1 MPPPPRFRHL
11 SHAERIAHAQEEWR
25 QYLEL
30 RKNRLKF
37 LSEQIVD
44 DHGFDVYKFGESYFD
59 KEAKLDR
66 LLILSKDSSHLR
78 QIQDYMDSSNKAA
91 NLFTDKGMLR
101 HEGGSG
107 SKDTLGLL
115 GLLAA
120 ANVGDEYIDSY
131 AEDLMASGGTW
142 LYSNEFEGHKVDWPP
157 WVTGQDDS
165 SLKLQRF
172 HNMVHALAKDR
183 NAPSPWKHLNAM
195 FRLNGYLMKILRF
208 VDERNAHLG
217 GRPALPD
224 CSNIADPAIKA
235 ALVLHR
241 AWIRLLHHRSLSLGG
256 KARGIDSLKN
266 ILIIGRAQLEQETRS
281 VPVESRKILESLL
294 EFVTTLQ
301 TLTTFLQALA
311 NEFSQDSIPKPNTR
325 EPYVASNFNID
336 SERVSAAWAQI
347 THPSKP
353 DPQGK
358 TINPFGPMLLWSQL
372 LDRAADF
379 EAKNNRYYVED
390 HLYDNRVI
398 AEDEHWEIVKLMS
411 KEDYDPNIVKRR
423 VPDVAQA
430 REVKALAKKVS
441 QINTHRRNYLLLRD
455 WSKKRPWKQLYFVFD
470 TVTMDT
476 WRGLIDDFYNTM
488 ELLKVLPEIPGQEQ
502 DADYRA
508 RIEAD
513 PESEANLFG
522 NVFPIHPLPSHDPCK
537 YAGAYFGNCV
547 YCLEDYAPRELWVQF
562 FCNHMVH
569 YDCGRDYW
577 DNPGN
582 PDFRCPLCRHTQ
594 SWELH
599 KVAGIVPEAVDLW
612 DNVDLVDAAEVSK
625 HPIVQMEGTPA
636 DFEGFKELYWES
648 EAAHLSESETWEL
661 RWRDR
666 EIPRELHHEMAQMR
680 NARRK
685 RVLAARHERDAREK
699 EFPTL
704 AED

>member
-1 MPPPPRFRHL
+1 MPPPPHGRNL
-11 SHAERIAHAQEEWR
+11 SHAERVAHAQEEWR
-25 QYLEL
+25 KWLSL
-30 RKNRLKF
+30 RKMRLKF
-37 LSEQIVD
+37 VSEEVVD
-44 DHGFDVYKFGESYFD
+44 EGGFDVYEFGENYFA

-66 LLILSKDSSHLR
+66 LLLLSEGTPHRR
-78 QIQDYMDSSNKAA
+78 QIQSYVESSNKAA

-101 HEGGSG
+101 KEGGP
-107 SKDTLGLL
+107 KDTLGLL
-115 GLLAA
+115 GMLAA
-120 ANVGDEYIDSY
+120 ANVGDDYIDSFV
-131 AEDLMASGGTW
+131 EDLTAHGSAW
-142 LYSNEFEGHKVDWPP
+142 LYSDEFEGHKADWPP
-157 WVTGQDDS
+157 WVTGQDDA

-172 HNMVHALAKDR
+172 HNMVHALASDR

-195 FRLNGYLMKILRF
+195 FRLNGYLMRILRF

-224 CSNIADPAIKA
+224 SSNIADPAIKA
-235 ALVLHR
+235 AWVLHR
-241 AWIRLLHHRSLSLGG
+241 AWIRLLHYRSLSLGAQ
-256 KARGIDSLKN
+256 ARG
-266 ILIIGRAQLEQETRS
+266 LEQETRS
-281 VPVESRKILESLL
+281 VPVESRKIYESLL

-311 NEFSQDSIPKPNTR
+311 NEFSQDSIPKPGSQQ
-325 EPYVASNFNID
+325 PYIISDFNID
-336 SERVSAAWAQI
+336 SDRVSAAWAQI

-353 DPQGK
+353 DPQGR

-398 AEDEHWEIVKLMS
+398 AEDEHWEITKLIS
-411 KEDYDPNIVKRR
+411 QADYHPDIVKERI
-423 VPDVAQA
+423 PDVAQA
-430 REVKALAKKVS
+430 REVRALAKKVS
-441 QINTHRRNYLLLRD
+441 QVNTHRRNYLLLRD

-470 TVTMDT
+470 TVTTDT

-488 ELLKVLPEIPGQEQ
+488 ELLKVLPETPEKEQ
-502 DADYRA
+502 DALDYRA

-513 PESEANLFG
+513 PESEPNLFG

-582 PDFRCPLCRHTQ
+582 PDFRCPLCRHIQ

-612 DNVDLVDAAEVSK
+612 DNVDLVDAAEVSR
-625 HPIVQMEGTPA
+625 HPIIQMEGTPA
-636 DFEGFKELYWES
+636 DVEGFKELYWES
-648 EAAHLSESETWEL
+648 EAAHLAESESWEF
-661 RWRDR
+661 RNYNR
-666 EIPRELHHEMAQMR
+666 EKPRELHHEMAQMR

-685 RVLAARHERDAREK
+685 RVLAARNERLEREK

>member
-1 MPPPPRFRHL
+1 MPPPPHGRKL
-11 SHAERIAHAQEEWR
+11 SHAERVAHAQEEWR
-25 QYLEL
+25 KWLSL
-30 RKNRLKF
+30 RKLRLKF
-37 LSEQIVD
+37 VSEEAVD
-44 DHGFDVYKFGESYFD
+44 EGGFDVYKFGENYFA

-66 LLILSKDSSHLR
+66 LLLLSEGSPHRR
-78 QIQDYMDSSNKAA
+78 QIQNYVESSNKAA
-91 NLFTDKGMLR
+91 NLFTEKGMLR
-101 HEGGSG
+101 KEGG

-115 GLLAA
+115 GMLAA
-120 ANVGDEYIDSY
+120 ANVGDEYIDSFV
-131 AEDLMASGGTW
+131 EDLTAYGSAW
-142 LYSNEFEGHKVDWPP
+142 LYSDEFEGHKADWPP
-157 WVTGQDDS
+157 WVTGQDDA

-172 HNMVHALAKDR
+172 HNMVHALVSDR

-195 FRLNGYLMKILRF
+195 FRLNGYLMRILRF
-208 VDERNAHLG
+208 IDERNAHLG

-224 CSNIADPAIKA
+224 GSNIADPAIKA
-235 ALVLHR
+235 AWVLHR
-241 AWIRLLHHRSLSLGG
+241 AWIRLLHHRSLSLGAQ
-256 KARGIDSLKN
+256 ARGIDSLKN

-281 VPVESRKILESLL
+281 VPVESRKIYESLL

-311 NEFSQDSIPKPNTR
+311 NEFSQDSIPKPGAQ
-325 EPYVASNFNID
+325 EPYIISDFNID
-336 SERVSAAWAQI
+336 SDRVSAAWAQI

-353 DPQGK
+353 DPQGR

-398 AEDEHWEIVKLMS
+398 AEDEHWEITKLIS
-411 KEDYDPNIVKRR
+411 KADYDPDFVKDR

-430 REVKALAKKVS
+430 REVRALTKKVS
-441 QINTHRRNYLLLRD
+441 QVNAHRRNYLLLRD
-455 WSKKRPWKQLYFVFD
+455 WSKKRPWRQLYFVFD
-470 TVTMDT
+470 TVTTDT

-488 ELLKVLPEIPGQEQ
+488 ELLKVLPETPGKEQ
-502 DADYRA
+502 DALDYRA
-508 RIEAD
+508 RIEVD
-513 PESEANLFG
+513 PESEPNLFG
-522 NVFPIHPLPSHDPCK
+522 NVFSIHPLPSHDPCK

-599 KVAGIVPEAVDLW
+599 KVAGIVPEVVDLW
-612 DNVDLVDAAEVSK
+612 DNVDLVDAAEVSR

-636 DFEGFKELYWES
+636 DVEGFKELYWES
-648 EAAHLSESETWEL
+648 EAAHLAESESWEF
-661 RWRDR
+661 RNYHR
-666 EIPRELHHEMAQMR
+666 ERPRELRHEMAQMR

-685 RVLAARHERDAREK
+685 RVLAARNERLEREK

>member
-1 MPPPPRFRHL
+1 MPPPPHGQKL
-11 SHAERIAHAQEEWR
+11 SQVERVAHAQEEWR
-25 QYLEL
+25 KWLSL
-30 RKNRLKF
+30 RKLRLKF
-37 LSEQIVD
+37 VSEETVD
-44 DHGFDVYKFGESYFD
+44 AGGFDVYEFGENYFA

-66 LLILSKDSSHLR
+66 LLLLSEGTPHRR
-78 QIQDYMDSSNKAA
+78 QIQSYIESSNKAA
-91 NLFTDKGMLR
+91 DLFTDKGLLR
-101 HEGGSG
+101 KEGG

-115 GLLAA
+115 GMLAA
-120 ANVGDEYIDSY
+120 ANVGDEYIDSFV
-131 AEDLMASGGTW
+131 EDLTAYGSAW
-142 LYSNEFEGHKVDWPP
+142 LYSDEFEGHKADWPP
-157 WVTGQDDS
+157 WVTGQDDA
-165 SLKLQRF
+165 SLQLQRF
-172 HNMVHALAKDR
+172 HNMVHALASDR

-195 FRLNGYLMKILRF
+195 FRLNGYLMTILRF

-224 CSNIADPAIKA
+224 GSNIADPAIKA
-235 ALVLHR
+235 AWVLHR
-241 AWIRLLHHRSLSLGG
+241 AWIKLLHYRSLSLGG
-256 KARGIDSLKN
+256 QTRGIDSLKN

-281 VPVESRKILESLL
+281 VPVESRKIYESLL

-311 NEFSQDSIPKPNTR
+311 NEFSQDSIPRPGSQ
-325 EPYVASNFNID
+325 EPYIISDFNID
-336 SERVSAAWAQI
+336 SDRVSAAWAQI
-347 THPSKP
+347 THPTKP
-353 DPQGK
+353 DPQGR

-398 AEDEHWEIVKLMS
+398 AEDEHWEITKLVS
-411 KEDYDPNIVKRR
+411 QANYDPDFIKDR

-430 REVKALAKKVS
+430 REVRALTKKVS
-441 QINTHRRNYLLLRD
+441 QVNTHRRNYLLLRD

-470 TVTMDT
+470 TVTTDT

-488 ELLKVLPEIPGQEQ
+488 ELLKVLPETPEKEQ
-502 DADYRA
+502 DPLDYRA
-508 RIEAD
+508 SIEAD

-636 DFEGFKELYWES
+636 DVEGFKELYWES
-648 EAAHLSESETWEL
+648 EAAHLAQSESWEF
-661 RWRDR
+661 RNYHHER
-666 EIPRELHHEMAQMR
+666 PRELHHEMAQMR
-680 NARRK
+680 NARRR
-685 RVLAARHERDAREK
+685 RVLAARDERLERER

-704 AED
+704 LEE

>member
-1 MPPPPRFRHL
+1 MPPPPHGQRL
-11 SHAERIAHAQEEWR
+11 SHVERVAYAQEEWR
-25 QYLEL
+25 KWLSL
-30 RKNRLKF
+30 RKMRLKF
-37 LSEQIVD
+37 VSEETVD
-44 DHGFDVYKFGESYFD
+44 AGGFDIYEFGENYFA

-66 LLILSKDSSHLR
+66 LLLLSEGTPHRR
-78 QIQDYMDSSNKAA
+78 QIQSYIESSNKAA
-91 NLFTDKGMLR
+91 DLFTDKGLLR
-101 HEGGSG
+101 KEGGA
-107 SKDTLGLL
+107 KDTLGLL
-115 GLLAA
+115 GMLAA
-120 ANVGDEYIDSY
+120 ANVDDKYIDSFV
-131 AEDLMASGGTW
+131 EDLTAYGSAW
-142 LYSNEFEGHKVDWPP
+142 LYSDEFEGHKADWPP
-157 WVTGQDDS
+157 WVTGQDDA
-165 SLKLQRF
+165 SLQLQRY
-172 HNMVHALAKDR
+172 HNMVHALASDR

-195 FRLNGYLMKILRF
+195 FRLNGYLMTILRF

-224 CSNIADPAIKA
+224 GSNIADPAIKA
-235 ALVLHR
+235 A
-241 AWIRLLHHRSLSLGG
+241 WLLHYRSLRLGG
-256 KARGIDSLKN
+256 KTRGIDSLKN

-281 VPVESRKILESLL
+281 VPVESRKIYESLL
-294 EFVTTLQ
+294 EFITTLQ

-311 NEFSQDSIPKPNTR
+311 NEFSRDSIPRPGCQ
-325 EPYVASNFNID
+325 EPYIISDFNID
-336 SERVSAAWAQI
+336 SDRVSAAWAQI
-347 THPSKP
+347 THPTKP
-353 DPQGK
+353 DPLGR

-398 AEDEHWEIVKLMS
+398 AEDEHWEITKLIS
-411 KEDYDPNIVKRR
+411 QANYDPDFIKDRI
-423 VPDVAQA
+423 PDVAQA
-430 REVKALAKKVS
+430 REVRALTKKVS
-441 QINTHRRNYLLLRD
+441 QVNTHRRNYLLLRD

-470 TVTMDT
+470 TVTTDT

-488 ELLKVLPEIPGQEQ
+488 ELLKVLPETPEKEQ
-502 DADYRA
+502 DALDYRA
-508 RIEAD
+508 SIEAD

-537 YAGAYFGNCV
+537 YAGAYFGNYV

-599 KVAGIVPEAVDLW
+599 KVADIVPEAVDLW

-636 DFEGFKELYWES
+636 DVEGFKELYWES
-648 EAAHLSESETWEL
+648 EAAHLAQSESWEF
-661 RWRDR
+661 RNYHHER
-666 EIPRELHHEMAQMR
+666 PRELHHEMAQMR
-680 NARRK
+680 NARRR
-685 RVLAARHERDAREK
+685 RVLAARDERLEREK

-704 AED
+704 LEE